1 MSAATTTAKAGSKQ
15 KKTEER
21 AEKRVKKPLRERI
34 AGGRDV
40 RVPSIAWSAAYHGL
54 VLAADYL
61 ILIAT
66 AVYLLPNTAVW
77 LHQESGAASLTADG
91 LIAMWVVP
99 LAFLALAVLAG
110 EIACMRAMWRWANY
124 RAVRLRIARGELP
137 EDPEGVV
144 RIPRMGTAKL
154 VTNSKTTTKKNE
166 RRSK

>member
-15 KKTEER
+15 KKTEEK

-40 RVPSIAWSAAYHGL
+40 RVPSIVWSAAYHGL

-77 LHQESGAASLTADG
+77 LHQESGAVDLMMSG
-91 LIAMWVVP
+91 LVAMWIVP
-99 LAFLALAVLAG
+99 LAFLSLAVLVG
-110 EIACMRAMWRWANY
+110 EIACMTSMWRWANR
-124 RAVRLRIARGELP
+124 RAVRLRIMRGELP
-137 EDPEGVV
+137 EETSLP
-144 RIPRMGTAKL
+144 MGTAKL
-154 VTNSKTTTKKNE
+154 VTRNKMTTKKNE

>member
-15 KKTEER
+15 KKTEEK

-77 LHQESGAASLTADG
+77 LHQESGAANLTADG
-91 LIAMWVVP
+91 LVSMWVVP
-99 LAFLALAVLAG
+99 LAFLALAVLVG
-110 EIACMRAMWRWANY
+110 EIACMTSMWRWANR
-124 RAVRLRIARGELP
+124 RAVRLRIMRGELP
-137 EDPEGVV
+137 EETTSP
-144 RIPRMGTAKL
+144 MGTAKL
-154 VTNSKTTTKKNE
+154 VTNSKTTTNKNE